1 MTARK
6 TIGVIGGMG
15 PAATAEFFRRL
26 VEATEAARDQDH
38 LHVLIDSDP
47 TIPDRTLALVA
58 DGPSPAPE
66 LVRIARRLEAMGADL
81 LVMPCNTAHAFALEV
96 ARSVRVPL
104 VSWVAEAVAH
114 VAAHEVQ
121 PARAGVLATSGTIV
135 SGVYQAALAAAG
147 IEAVV
152 PTPREQTDVMDA
164 IYGLKGGDPVQPG
177 VARTLAAL
185 VDRGAEVILLACTE
199 LPWLGLSGADVPIV
213 DPADV
218 VARRVVALAGGTP
231 RVTATAA

>member
-1 MTARK
+1 VTARK

-47 TIPDRTLALVA
+47 AIPDRTLALVA

-81 LVMPCNTAHAFALEV
+81 LVMPCNTAHAFAPEV
-96 ARSVRVPL
+96 VRSVRVPL
-104 VSWVAEAVAH
+104 VSWVAEAVAY
-114 VAAHEVQ
+114 VAKAQ
-121 PARAGVLATSGTIV
+121 PARAGVLATSGTIA
-135 SGVYQAALAAAG
+135 SGVYQDALAGAE
-147 IEAVV
+147 IEAVI
-152 PTPREQTDVMDA
+152 PTPREQADVMDA
-164 IYGLKGGDPVQPG
+164 IYGLKGGDPAQPA
-177 VARTLAAL
+177 VAGALAAL

-199 LPWLGLSGADVPIV
+199 LPWLGLTGADVPIV

-218 VARRVVALAGGTP
+218 IARRVVALAGGTP